1 VLFRSRHC
9 QLQAHEKRFDS
20 ADHEKHQASQHI
32 KNCDALVIDGGEP
45 RESIVC
51 ALGRIQHCVSKL
63 RNRSRAIHCSE
74 ERYALSWSSCS
85 SVKVK
90 SGINAP
96 GLTCCGLFSQSR
108 MFAGV
113 LSITPDA
120 NCLRL
125 PTCVRSGATRK
136 SAPAAT

>member
-1 VLFRSRHC
+1 MEKVIVRYGE
-9 QLQAHEKRFDS
+9 LQSDEQRFES

-32 KNCDALVIDGGEP
+32 KNSDALVVDSRKP

-51 ALGRIQHCVSKL
+51 ALGRVEHCVSKL
-63 RNRSRAIHCSE
+63 RDRSRAIHRSE

-96 GLTCCGLFSQSR
+96 GLMCCGLFSQRR

-113 LSITPDA
+113 LSIMPDA
-120 NCLRL
+120 NC
-125 PTCVRSGATRK
+125 
-136 SAPAAT
+136 